1 MARSKLTALARRLTL
16 AASVGAPCIAQAA
29 DLLPP
34 PPPPPPPPPIVEVGG
49 GWYLRGEVGVSAL
62 RLDKFEGYDK
72 PGFPQ
77 PKGGYHEEY
86 REIGDQAFAGGGFGY
101 EFGNGL
107 RLEAV
112 AQYRTSATLRFG
124 ESYAGCFNANFDKDG
139 TCKSPGKGLDLYTG
153 QIASIVAMARGSYDV
168 FTWNGVSFFAG
179 GSVGAAFHHL
189 GTFTDVG
196 AGTAVGGA
204 GYIRPS
210 HTTSFAWGLHAGLGY
225 AITPNLRLELAY
237 EYLNLGGVKSGSLN
251 CFGSDGC
258 PGTVYKFKNIEAHDV
273 RLGFRYLI
281 GGLVA
286 APLPPLMAD
295 YAPPPPPPG
304 PLVRK
309 Y

>member
-16 AASVGAPCIAQAA
+16 AASVGAPCLAQAA

-34 PPPPPPPPPIVEVGG
+34 PPPPPPPPPVVDVGG

-62 RLDKFEGYDK
+62 RLGKFEGHDK

-77 PKGGYHEEY
+77 PDGGYHPEY

-107 RLEAV
+107 RVEAV
-112 AQYRTSATLRFG
+112 AQYRTSTTLRFG

-139 TCKSPGKGLDLYTG
+139 NCKSPGKGIDLYTG
-153 QIASIVAMARGSYDV
+153 QISSIVAMARGSYDL
-168 FTWNGVSFFAG
+168 FTWNGVSFFGG
-179 GSVGAAFHHL
+179 GSVGAAFHHV
-189 GTFTDVG
+189 GTFVDVG

-204 GYIRPS
+204 GYIGPRD
-210 HTTSFAWGLHAGLGY
+210 TTTFAWGLHAGLGY

-237 EYLNLGGVKSGSLN
+237 EYLNLGSVKTAGLN
-251 CFGSDGC
+251 CFGADGC

-295 YAPPPPPPG
+295 YAPPPPG